1 MNNNKGVN
9 QMKKMVVLFTV
20 VSIILI
26 STMAFAGEKGNDIG
40 DAMYSIGNPITEDG
54 ITSFNNEVNS
64 VTGVVLTVKI
74 LWRIYQPGELIDKTV
89 NWSIYG
95 NTEPEVQEKYFEKL
109 QNEIERYDNMYD
121 GASYNVISSNMRH
134 LSPCSIGDEEVN

>member
-1 MNNNKGVN
+1 
-9 QMKKMVVLFTV
+9 MKL
-20 VSIILI
+20 
-26 STMAFAGEKGNDIG
+26 
-40 DAMYSIGNPITEDG
+40 
-54 ITSFNNEVNS
+54 
-64 VTGVVLTVKI
+64 
-74 LWRIYQPGELIDKTV
+74 IYQAGELIDKTV

-134 LSPCSIGDEEVN
+134 LSPYSIGDEEVN